1 MRVMKLE
8 EFSVLDPI
16 EQQEIVLDHGVYL
29 TSRLV
34 DGFGVLLFQVGIF
47 YVELFYP
54 DSKEGSLIIK
64 CFESTDELTPYLKKI
79 NITPLLC

>member
-1 MRVMKLE
+1 MKLE

-16 EQQEIVLDHGVYL
+16 EQQEIVLDHGIYL
-29 TSRLV
+29 TSRLA
-34 DGFGVLLFQVGIF
+34 DGFGVLLFQVDMF

-54 DSKEGSLIIK
+54 DNKESSLIIK

-79 NITPLLC
+79 NIAPLLC